1 MTIDSGVREEALL
14 SMAYL
19 TSPQV
24 SVPQF
29 LESMTTSNQRTLTP
43 RSLLTGTVIRRYFPS
58 MDNGPTYGTRK
69 LYLSRGG
76 LVPRPSWE
84 RDQEGGGAVMNN
96 GARDLQQARRE

>member
-58 MDNGPTYGTRK
+58 MDNGPLSMVQLMELERGNFISVAVVSFPDPAGNETRK
-69 LYLSRGG
+69 EVG
-76 LVPRPSWE
+76 L
-84 RDQEGGGAVMNN
+84 
-96 GARDLQQARRE
+96 